1 MRNTHGFL
9 GIPIGKNLTAFV
21 VLGDVIRAF
30 MVARLCNGR
39 VATRL
44 QE

>member
-9 GIPIGKNLTAFV
+9 SITSRKDLSAFV
-21 VLGDVIRAF
+21 VLADVIRAF
-30 MVARLCNGR
+30 MVARLCDGR